1 MGLLAELKRIID
13 DESRVIAEKAE
24 LERRHGFGYNVPS
37 LPEVVVFPKS
47 REEIVRLLRFANVNG
62 VPVPFGQGSS
72 LEGQVAPLR
81 GGISLDTRLMNRVL
95 EVRPDDFL
103 ARVEAGVTHGQLN
116 ARLQEHGL
124 FFPVDPG
131 WDASFGGMAATNASG
146 TNAVRYGTMR
156 DCMNLEVVLADGTVM
171 HTGGLAMKSRQ
182 GYHLT
187 GLFVGSEGT
196 LGVFTEVVV
205 RLYPLPER
213 VLAARAVFPSVDAAS
228 RAAVAVIR
236 SGMQIGRVEL
246 VDRRS
251 VEAVNRYKKTPS

>member
-1 MGLLAELKRIID
+1 VGLLAELKRIID
-13 DESRVIAEKAE
+13 DESRVLAGKAE
-24 LERRHGFGYNVPS
+24 LERHGRGFGYNVPS
-37 LPEVVVFPKS
+37 LPDVVVFPKS

-62 VPVPFGQGSS
+62 VPVVPFGQGSS

-81 GGISLDTRLMNRVL
+81 GGMSLDTRLMNRVL

-156 DCMNLEVVLADGTVM
+156 DQVMNLEVVLADGTPSC
-171 HTGGLAMKSRQ
+171 TP
-182 GYHLT
+182 
-187 GLFVGSEGT
+187 VGW
-196 LGVFTEVVV
+196 L
-205 RLYPLPER
+205 
-213 VLAARAVFPSVDAAS
+213 
-228 RAAVAVIR
+228 
-236 SGMQIGRVEL
+236 
-246 VDRRS
+246 
-251 VEAVNRYKKTPS
+251 

>member
-13 DESRVIAEKAE
+13 DESRVIAEAE
-24 LERRHGFGYNVPS
+24 LEHGRGFGYNVPS

-47 REEIVRLLRFANVNG
+47 REEIVRPPRFRHVNG
-62 VPVPFGQGSS
+62 VPWCRSDRAAVWR
-72 LEGQVAPLR
+72 QVAPLR

-156 DCMNLEVVLADGTVM
+156 DQVDSRLCSP
-171 HTGGLAMKSRQ
+171 TGPSCTL
-182 GYHLT
+182 
-187 GLFVGSEGT
+187 VGW
-196 LGVFTEVVV
+196 L
-205 RLYPLPER
+205 
-213 VLAARAVFPSVDAAS
+213 
-228 RAAVAVIR
+228 
-236 SGMQIGRVEL
+236 
-246 VDRRS
+246 
-251 VEAVNRYKKTPS
+251 